1 MIPVGISGMSD
12 MELIL
17 QLARLEEQ
25 GENDQLGEEG
35 IQSTPLRGVLRGES
49 SLSVGEDQ
57 GQGQSLDNECATPPK
72 AVEPRSTQSAPSGG
86 KVHSASGDEELQA
99 LADLE
104 KELGLDDLQLYL
116 DSTSSTASTPAASS
130 GGGNR
135 AFKTPDMKTA
145 RSDSSMMAGTGG
157 SQNSFATPASTM
169 NTAQKVSDDDDNLDE
184 LERYLESLSAPPP
197 K

>member
-1 MIPVGISGMSD
+1 MSD

-25 GENDQLGEEG
+25 GENDQLGEDG
-35 IQSTPLRGVLRGES
+35 IQSTSLQVDQKGS
-49 SLSVGEDQ
+49 SSSSVGD
-57 GQGQSLDNECATPPK
+57 GPSLGTALTTPPS
-72 AVEPRSTQSAPSGG
+72 AEEPYPSTSTQMTPIGP
-86 KVHSASGDEELQA
+86 KTPTASGDEELQA

-116 DSTSSTASTPAASS
+116 DSTSSTTS
-130 GGGNR
+130 
-135 AFKTPDMKTA
+135 
-145 RSDSSMMAGTGG
+145 RSDSSMTAEVGG
-157 SQNSFATPASTM
+157 PQSPFPTPASVM
-169 NTAQKVSDDDDNLDE
+169 NTAQKVPDDDDNLDE

>member
-1 MIPVGISGMSD
+1 MSD

-25 GENDQLGEEG
+25 GENDQLGEDG
-35 IQSTPLRGVLRGES
+35 IQNTSLQVDQTGES
-49 SLSVGEDQ
+49 SLTPGGVPSPGTR
-57 GQGQSLDNECATPPK
+57 LTTPPS
-72 AVEPRSTQSAPSGG
+72 AEEPHAISQLAPSGP
-86 KVHSASGDEELQA
+86 KTHPASGDEELQA

-116 DSTSSTASTPAASS
+116 DSTSFTTSTPAVN
-130 GGGNR
+130 GGESR
-135 AFKTPDMKTA
+135 VFKTPDMKSA
-145 RSDSSMMAGTGG
+145 RSDSAMTAQTSG
-157 SQNSFATPASTM
+157 SQTSFATPASVT
-169 NTAQKVSDDDDNLDE
+169 NTAQKVPDDDDNLDE

>member
-1 MIPVGISGMSD
+1 MSD

-25 GENDQLGEEG
+25 GENDQLGEDG
-35 IQSTPLRGVLRGES
+35 IQSTSLQVDQKGS
-49 SLSVGEDQ
+49 SSSSVGD
-57 GQGQSLDNECATPPK
+57 GPSLGTGLTTPPS
-72 AVEPRSTQSAPSGG
+72 AEEPYPSTSTQMTPIGP
-86 KVHSASGDEELQA
+86 KTPTASGDEELQA

-116 DSTSSTASTPAASS
+116 DSTSSTTSTPATH

-135 AFKTPDMKTA
+135 VFKTPDMKSS
-145 RSDSSMMAGTGG
+145 RSDSSMTAEVGG
-157 SQNSFATPASTM
+157 PQSPFPTPASVM
-169 NTAQKVSDDDDNLDE
+169 NTAQKVPDDDDNLDE